1 MSAHAQWIWRFR
13 GASCDSSMDEVF
25 LRTNGTLFYTFGND
39 TDMIQLEN
47 FLTEFVLCSSSS

>member
-13 GASCDSSMDEVF
+13 GASCDSSMDEVCR
-25 LRTNGTLFYTFGND
+25 RTNGTLFYTFGND

-47 FLTEFVLCSSSS
+47 FLTEFV